1 MVQLTRYLDYNIVEK
16 FNQLN
21 IDIST
26 IKINPKNPEINVELI
41 ANLMGI
47 NITYKSLLENYYEDP
62 FAFEV
67 SIFVPTYRQR
77 FTIAKMIANKLYDV
91 QNTRN
96 TLKKEHPDECFIN
109 QLVDRYLNELARK
122 ILIPEKLFKEV
133 KENIMN
139 KDKNMSKLKLKTKLA
154 EAFNVSSILI
164 EEKL

>member
-1 MVQLTRYLDYNIVEK
+1 MKNLTQYLDSNIIKK

-26 IKINPKNPEINVELI
+26 IEIDLKNPEINVEQIAGLI
-41 ANLMGI
+41 GI

-62 FAFEV
+62 FTFEV
-67 SIFVPTYRQR
+67 SIFIPTYRQK
-77 FTIAKMIANKLYDV
+77 FTIAKMIVNKLYDV
-91 QNTRN
+91 QNSRN
-96 TLKKEHPDECFIN
+96 ILKKEHPDEGFIN
-109 QLVDRYLNELARK
+109 QLVDRYLNELAKK

-133 KENIMN
+133 KENMMN
-139 KDKNMSKLKLKTKLA
+139 KDKNISKLKLKTKLA

>member
-1 MVQLTRYLDYNIVEK
+1 MVQLKRYLDSNIVEK

-26 IKINPKNPEINVELI
+26 IEIDVKNPEINIEQI
-41 ANLMGI
+41 ADLMGI

-62 FAFEV
+62 FTFEV
-67 SIFVPTYRQR
+67 SIFIPTYRQR
-77 FTIAKMIANKLYDV
+77 FTIAKMIINKLYDV
-91 QNTRN
+91 QNARSA
-96 TLKKEHPDECFIN
+96 LKKEHPDEGFIN

-133 KENIMN
+133 KENMMN

-154 EAFNVSSILI
+154 EAFNISSILI

>member
-1 MVQLTRYLDYNIVEK
+1 MKNLTQYLDSNIIKK

-26 IKINPKNPEINVELI
+26 IEIDLKNPEINVEQIAGLI
-41 ANLMGI
+41 GI

-62 FAFEV
+62 FTFEV
-67 SIFVPTYRQR
+67 SIFIPTYRQK
-77 FTIAKMIANKLYDV
+77 FTIAKMIVNKLYDV
-91 QNTRN
+91 QNSRN
-96 TLKKEHPDECFIN
+96 ILKKEHPDEGFIN
-109 QLVDRYLNELARK
+109 QLIDRYLNELAKK

-133 KENIMN
+133 KENMMN
-139 KDKNMSKLKLKTKLA
+139 KDKNISKLKLKTKLA